1 MSFFLLFTH
10 YFMVIL
16 LPFQKILRI
25 SLLISTKKK
34 SCWKCYWNFNKS
46 IDQIEEMIFFLS
58 VLSIIES
65 VDISIIHKL
74 WICPFL
80 FSVQLVFASCIL
92 KLSFWVHTNLELL
105 HLIGELISLLLCTS
119 LFLIFYFSVLGE
131 WF

>member
-1 MSFFLLFTH
+1 MSFFLLFTQ

-16 LPFQKILRI
+16 LSFHKILRL
-25 SLLISTKKK
+25 SLLIFTKK

-46 IDQIEEMIFFLS
+46 IDQIEEVIFLLS
-58 VLSIIES
+58 VLSIIQS

-80 FSVQLVFASCIL
+80 LAVQLVFASCIL
-92 KLSFWVHTNLELL
+92 KPSFWVHTNLELL
-105 HLIGELISLLLCTS
+105 HFIGELILLLCTS